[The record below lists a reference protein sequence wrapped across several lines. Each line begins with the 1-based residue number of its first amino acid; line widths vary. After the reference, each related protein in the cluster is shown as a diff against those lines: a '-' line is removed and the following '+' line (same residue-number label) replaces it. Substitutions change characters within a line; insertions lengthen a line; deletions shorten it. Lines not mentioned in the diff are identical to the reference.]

1 MTKLSYRILSFSQ
14 RLFVTVVFLFV
25 TFAVCFIAFQYQ
37 REKTY
42 KSEVL
47 NIQLQSYNDQLC
59 NFIADNDLNIDSL
72 QHYVATHMMPNLRV
86 TIITPSGKV
95 IYDNMR
101 SDWKN
106 FEDHSSRKEVQDAL
120 MYGSGYSIG
129 RNSESIEGEEYF
141 YSARY
146 YPPFRLIIRSALPYN
161 LSLSEHLKADSS
173 FLWFAFLICLVLI
186 AFFHQFTRKLG
197 MSITKLQQFAMKA
210 DRNEPIDIAILDTF
224 PKNEL
229 GEISQHIIKIYKRLH
244 RAKEALYIERE
255 KLISHLQT
263 SHEGLGIFTKER
275 KEILINNLFIQYI
288 NNISDR
294 NLSSSDSIFL
304 IPELKPVT
312 DFLNKNEGNT
322 SKEEK
327 RFSMHID
334 KNARS
339 FMLECII
346 FQDFSFEISITDV
359 TQEEERARLK
369 RQLTQNVAH
378 ELKTPVSSIQGYL
391 ETIISNPN
399 ISQENLR
406 TFLERSYAQSNRLTL
421 LLRDISV
428 LTRMDE
434 APEMVEKE
442 TVNLSRIVENILNE
456 VALGLEEK
464 QIRVVNLLP
473 QDLIIT
479 GSSSLLYS
487 IFRNLTDNAIAYAGI
502 GIQITINCFREDEKF
517 YYFSF
522 ADTGVG
528 VPEEHLNRLFER
540 FYRVDKGRSRK
551 LGGTGL
557 GLAIVKNAVLFHGG
571 TIFAKNAPTGGL
583 EFVFTLQKDYK
594 KTSIINGCKKYRLY
608 IKNGITFCSHLFLMP
623 TANATLTFFH

>member
-1 MTKLSYRILSFSQ
+1 MTKFSYRILPFSQ
-14 RLFVTVVFLFV
+14 RLFLSVIFLFLGY
-25 TFAVCFIAFQYQ
+25 AVCFMLFQYK
-37 REKTY
+37 REKAY
-42 KSEVL
+42 KIELL
-47 NIQLQSYNDQLC
+47 NTQLQNYNNQLC
-59 NFIADNDLNIDSL
+59 DFLADHHEVNSDSM
-72 QHYVATHMMPNLRV
+72 QSYVTTHMMPNLRV
-86 TIITPSGKV
+86 TLIEPSGKV
-95 IYDNMR
+95 VYDNTNAN
-101 SDWKN
+101 WKSFAN
-106 FEDHSSRKEVQDAL
+106 HSSRKEVQDAL
-120 MYGSGYSIG
+120 MYGSGYSIS
-129 RNSESIEGEEYF
+129 RQSESIQGEEYF

-146 YPPFRLIIRSALPYN
+146 YPPYRIIIRSALPYN
-161 LSLSEHLKADSS
+161 LSLAEHLQADSGY
-173 FLWFAFLICLVLI
+173 LWFALIICLVLI
-186 AFFHQFTRKLG
+186 FIFYRFTRKLG
-197 MSITKLQQFAMKA
+197 KSITKLQQFAMKA
-210 DRNEPIDIAILDTF
+210 DRNEPIDMDILQTF

-263 SHEGLGIFTKER
+263 SHEGLGVFTKER
-275 KEILINNLFIQYI
+275 QEILVNNLFTQYI

-294 NLSSSDSIFL
+294 NLRSTNEIFD
-304 IPELKPVT
+304 IPELQPIIE
-312 DFLNKNEGNT
+312 FLNRNEGYF

-327 RFSMHID
+327 RYAMHLN

-339 FMLECII
+339 FTVECII
-346 FQDFSFEISITDV
+346 FQDMSFEISINDI
-359 TQEEERARLK
+359 TQEEEQARLK
-369 RQLTQNVAH
+369 RQLTQNIAH

-399 ISQENLR
+399 IPQENVR
-406 TFLERSYAQSNRLTL
+406 VFLERSYAQSNRLTF

-434 APEMVEKE
+434 APELVEKE
-442 TVNLSRIVENILNE
+442 QVNLSKIVENILNE

-464 QIRVVNLLP
+464 HITVVNKLP
-473 QDLIIT
+473 SEVILT

-487 IFRNLTDNAIAYAGI
+487 IFRNLTDNAIAYAGND
-502 GIQITINCFREDEKF
+502 IQITINCFREDEKF

-522 ADTGVG
+522 SDTGVG

-571 TIFAKNAPTGGL
+571 TIFAKNMPKGGL
-583 EFVFTLQKDYK
+583 EFVFTLKKD
-594 KTSIINGCKKYRLY
+594 IQG
-608 IKNGITFCSHLFLMP
+608 
-623 TANATLTFFH
+623 